1 MTMKYVITTPTGK
14 ELILDETH
22 ICTKNSPLQCMSLPK
37 EIIDDY
43 LQIIMYREYTIKGVE

>member
-1 MTMKYVITTPTGK
+1 MKYVITTPTGK